1 MSNQTKKTP
10 EAWTKN
16 LLLGSV
22 VLNVFLVGFLFAKVL
37 EPAPEPTPE
46 LANFTFSSLPSDIP
60 VVLSEKLEKSFRP
73 HQEEMRRAYGDL
85 VSARVRVQDILVMEE
100 LDEVALEEALANIR
114 EFQIRIQ
121 GPMHAALIDAARDL
135 DFEMRRK
142 LAGFNKTFEGTGT
155 WEIKRFDGARWRVEF
170 EDGDFVLELHGITDR
185 EDEDD
190 E

>member
-22 VLNVFLVGFLFAKVL
+22 VLNVFLVGFLFARVL
-37 EPAPEPTPE
+37 EPAPEPAPE

-60 VVLSEKLEKSFRP
+60 VVLSEKLENTFRP
-73 HQEEMRRAYGDL
+73 HREEMRRAYGDL

-114 EFQIRIQ
+114 EFQIQIQ
-121 GPMHAALIDAARDL
+121 GPMHAALIEAAKDL
-135 DFEMRRK
+135 DFETRRK
-142 LAGFNKTFEGTGT
+142 LARLNETFEGTGT
-155 WEIKRFDGARWRVEF
+155 WEIKRIDGARWRVEF
-170 EDGDFVLELHGITDR
+170 EDGDFVLELQGITDR

-190 E
+190 D